1 MSEFPYATWETPPI
15 PAEGDL
21 DREHTYA
28 GAGHVL
34 SEWEGAE
41 AALSHL
47 YAWFVGKL
55 FQKEAYDVYGAGRIF
70 RDRAQTFRA
79 GAKTYFVRHPSQPLE
94 GRCDCLA
101 ALAEKFSARR
111 NEVAHSVVGHI
122 WNEQKTR
129 HEYLLLPPLYQPR
142 RFGPNDQPGWAY
154 TSISLAHLK
163 AGLRALRSDLVTYLG
178 ELRSPGAAL
187 LIVLATS
194 TL

>member
-1 MSEFPYATWETPPI
+1 MSELPYATWETPPI

-28 GAGHVL
+28 GVGRVL

-55 FQKEAYDVYGAGRIF
+55 FQAEAYHEYGAGQIF
-70 RDRAQTFRA
+70 RERMRTFKTGRY
-79 GAKTYFVRHPSQPLE
+79 TYFVQHPSQPLE

-122 WNEQKTR
+122 WNGQKTR
-129 HEYLLLPPLYQPR
+129 HEYLLMPPLYDPQ
-142 RFGPNDQPGWAY
+142 RFSPPNDQPGWAY

-163 AGLRALRSDLVTYLG
+163 EGLWVLRSDLVTYLG
-178 ELRSPGAAL
+178 ELRSGSGPTAA
-187 LIVLATS
+187 S
-194 TL
+194 SP